1 MKIKF
6 IDNAAS
12 ICIEPLYLINQDSK
26 NESTLWIKT
35 DIRIHVDSASI
46 VETIEL
52 SKSDYQSL
60 YQILYNRNNVN
71 HSFVWETLEET
82 IRLEMIKEEE
92 KYACCLNY
100 ITNMERNNYM
110 HISFFLYEND
120 IDNTISE
127 LASIIDWIGLCEKS

>member
-1 MKIKF
+1 MFYFYITKILKIKEIRNFFVFF
-6 IDNAAS
+6 IIN
-12 ICIEPLYLINQDSK
+12 LIQP
-26 NESTLWIKT
+26 TG
-35 DIRIHVDSASI
+35 
-46 VETIEL
+46 
-52 SKSDYQSL
+52 
-60 YQILYNRNNVN
+60 NVN
-71 HSFVWETLEET
+71 HSIVWETLEET